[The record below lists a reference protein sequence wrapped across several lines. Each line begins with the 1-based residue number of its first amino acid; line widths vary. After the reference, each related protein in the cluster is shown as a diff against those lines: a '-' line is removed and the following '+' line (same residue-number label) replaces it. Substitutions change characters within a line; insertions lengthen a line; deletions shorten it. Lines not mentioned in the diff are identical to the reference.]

1 MDRILE
7 FKAENDTSVQDEK
20 TKLEKVKGFKRNEL
34 IKFLL
39 ENKIQKE
46 KDKKTKQQLELLKKK
61 EYKKLDKKTDSKL
74 RQQACNLVK
83 AQISRNKSKV

>member
-1 MDRILE
+1 MNRILE
-7 FKAENDTSVQDEK
+7 FKAENDPSVQDEK

-46 KDKKTKQQLELLKKK
+46 KEKKT
-61 EYKKLDKKTDSKL
+61 
-74 RQQACNLVK
+74 
-83 AQISRNKSKV
+83 I